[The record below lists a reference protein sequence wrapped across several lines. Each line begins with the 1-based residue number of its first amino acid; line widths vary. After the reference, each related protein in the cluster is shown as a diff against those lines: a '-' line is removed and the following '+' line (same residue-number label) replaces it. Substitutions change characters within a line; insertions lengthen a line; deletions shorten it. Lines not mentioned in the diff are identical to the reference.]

1 MELYAQAESFGRP
14 VRELLTGQAGP
25 LTHME
30 WYLWG
35 RYRWAQARLRQQ
47 NKAGR

>member
-1 MELYAQAESFGRP
+1 MLFAQAEAFGRP

-30 WYLWG
+30 WYLWM
-35 RYRWAQARLRQQ
+35 RYRLALARLRQQ
-47 NKAGR
+47 QGKGR